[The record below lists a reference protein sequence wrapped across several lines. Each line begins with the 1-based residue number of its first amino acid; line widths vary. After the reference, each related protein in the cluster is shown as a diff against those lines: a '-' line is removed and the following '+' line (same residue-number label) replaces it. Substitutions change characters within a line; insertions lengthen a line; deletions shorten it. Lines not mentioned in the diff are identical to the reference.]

1 VARSPGRDLGLP
13 YRPQTLTL
21 RTQIKVGRADYARR
35 HVRGEIG
42 ETGDYAGK
50 TAVPGRYEQDVY
62 IKPALDESVCS
73 QGLLQSPQPA
83 PSGHRGERGRPLWA
97 VSCPPKGCP
106 VTAGVDVKLPLQI
119 ATANV
124 AVGGELPFT
133 GGSSSGLYIGDGVAR
148 NSANASPRRSSS
160 AFDPTVIRMKSDTLG
175 PEKCL
180 TSTARSRSAA
190 ERA

>member
-13 YRPQTLTL
+13 YRPQTVTL
-21 RTQIKVGRADYARR
+21 RTQIKVGRADCARR

-50 TAVPGRYEQDVY
+50 TAVLGRYEQDLY

-73 QGLLQSPQPA
+73 QRLLQSPQPA

-106 VTAGVDVKLPLQI
+106 VTAGLDVKRSSRAAGAEVGVGGKLPRCTLGSRPASPKHSGAALDGQSAI
-119 ATANV
+119 SALDEANV
-124 AVGGELPFT
+124 SWIDEG
-133 GGSSSGLYIGDGVAR
+133 
-148 NSANASPRRSSS
+148 
-160 AFDPTVIRMKSDTLG
+160 
-175 PEKCL
+175 
-180 TSTARSRSAA
+180 
-190 ERA
+190 